1 MLGNLACIVTS
12 KILSIGSAERYKE
25 IVKAVKTGQKANTG
39 NIGCKKQTLIYG
51 ASMQKKL
58 DVKRRILALLVS
70 CGVMMIFKVARW
82 TYFSMRLL
90 ILWTRTSPMVER

>member
-25 IVKAVKTGQKANTG
+25 IVKAVKTGQRANTG
-39 NIGCKKQTLIYG
+39 NIDCKKQTLIYG

-58 DVKRRILALLVS
+58 DVKRQILALLVS

-82 TYFSMRLL
+82 IYFVMKSS
-90 ILWTRTSPMVER
+90 ICCTRHPMI